1 MARTLRTPGQ
11 PLPKTPEPG
20 DMDGSE
26 TVGELRVKQA
36 ATAIFGA
43 PAEPLPNAIDIDPKA
58 IRSPVL
64 TNQGW
69 VCPDETG
76 RKPADALKA

>member
-20 DMDGSE
+20 EMD
-26 TVGELRVKQA
+26 VGAEA
-36 ATAIFGA
+36 A
-43 PAEPLPNAIDIDPKA
+43 PAEAGPVSQLPNAIDIDAKA